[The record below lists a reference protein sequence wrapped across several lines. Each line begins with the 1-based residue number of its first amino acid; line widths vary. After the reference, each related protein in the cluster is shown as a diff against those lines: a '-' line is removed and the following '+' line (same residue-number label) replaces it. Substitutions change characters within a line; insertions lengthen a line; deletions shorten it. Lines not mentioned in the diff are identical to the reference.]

1 MGRRELLVIKVKRA
15 FQGLLGKR
23 ANQAFLASGESKV
36 SDNCPVLSLQTTC
49 LFSPILF
56 CTMKMCT
63 GLPGPKGLD
72 GLDGLKGQKG
82 FTGTP
87 GTVFQEFMDI
97 FSLCAMLKHIEYN
110 TSTGIY
116 H

>member
-1 MGRRELLVIKVKRA
+1 
-15 FQGLLGKR
+15 
-23 ANQAFLASGESKV
+23 
-36 SDNCPVLSLQTTC
+36 
-49 LFSPILF
+49 
-56 CTMKMCT
+56 MCT

-87 GTVFQEFMDI
+87 GTIFQEFMDI
-97 FSLCAMLKHIEYN
+97 FSMCAILKHIEYN

-116 H
+116 HYYFKIKVNHYFRYTKDSG